1 MASPHYEHDFIE
13 GEAFCPLASMC
24 RDRELFD
31 VRGGDPNHS
40 GPTSSL
46 PWTLF
51 LWFGDCQ
58 NLETQPPKIS
68 ASTKLQ
74 GLLK

>member
-31 VRGGDPNHS
+31 VGVETPTIQALHHLRH
-40 GPTSSL
+40 GPYSY
-46 PWTLF
+46 
-51 LWFGDCQ
+51 G
-58 NLETQPPKIS
+58 LETVRILKHNHLRYLPPLNFKVC
-68 ASTKLQ
+68 
-74 GLLK
+74 